1 MSGNR
6 NVRMSIQVKRANTG
20 ASANV
25 ANRVSNLTS
34 PKKSKN
40 NHDGLKLLHS
50 LLRVS
55 LRLSENPF

>member
-6 NVRMSIQVKRANTG
+6 NVRMSIQVRRANTG

-34 PKKSKN
+34 PKNQKIITTA
-40 NHDGLKLLHS
+40 
-50 LLRVS
+50 
-55 LRLSENPF
+55 